1 MDEYLTSSVIH
12 WYEDL
17 EDRLLEFLRF
27 FPFVDPNTGVSSP
40 RLAGIITE
48 TCNIL
53 DSLLR
58 EASEPLSTIGSKRIK
73 RDELDITHFAALYA
87 KNLHLPSTK
96 SVVFVSPPRYIIP
109 FECWKQLAAGGQ
121 YVPATWWTAYTKL
134 KHNRIGDI
142 GQATLRTA
150 VESMCG
156 LHQVIAR
163 LPDLMRATLRHE
175 WLQASGYNP
184 EWLIEE
190 LTANRKTG
198 QMHLV
203 ESNLFAVP
211 VGGSDQFP
219 DDITQLRPASYVCS
233 QRLVGFF
240 GRL

>member
-96 SVVFVSPPRYIIP
+96 SVVFVSPPRYI
-109 FECWKQLAAGGQ
+109 
-121 YVPATWWTAYTKL
+121 
-134 KHNRIGDI
+134 H
-142 GQATLRTA
+142 
-150 VESMCG
+150 
-156 LHQVIAR
+156 
-163 LPDLMRATLRHE
+163 
-175 WLQASGYNP
+175 
-184 EWLIEE
+184 
-190 LTANRKTG
+190 
-198 QMHLV
+198 
-203 ESNLFAVP
+203 P
-211 VGGSDQFP
+211 V
-219 DDITQLRPASYVCS
+219 
-233 QRLVGFF
+233 
-240 GRL
+240 